1 MARWEMYNPSPSGRN
16 VGDCSVRAIAKALNI
31 TWVEAYSLIAAYG
44 FSMQDMPSSNAVW
57 GAVLKHSGFKRHVI
71 MDTCPDCYTIG
82 DFADD
87 HPHGTYVVGTGSHV
101 VTVIDGVIYD
111 SWDSANEIPV
121 YYWARK
127 ENAND

>member
-1 MARWEMYNPSPSGRN
+1 MAHWELFNPSPSGRN

-31 TWVEAYSLIAAYG
+31 GWGKAYTLIAASG
-44 FSMQDMPSSNAVW
+44 FTLHDMPSSNAVW
-57 GAVLKHSGFKRHVI
+57 GTVLSHSGFERHI
-71 MDTCPDCYTIG
+71 IPNTCQDCYTIG

-101 VTVIDGVIYD
+101 VTVIDGVLYD
-111 SWDSANEIPV
+111 SWDSRNEIPV

-127 ENAND
+127 DER